1 MFIYFS
7 FALNRKTMKKILPI
21 GADHAGFELKSKI
34 INHLQLKGYEIKD
47 FGCYSEESIDYPD
60 FGHPVAEMVE
70 SNDGMLGIL
79 ICGSGN
85 GINMTANKHQGV
97 RSALCWKKEL
107 AELARQHN
115 NANIIALPARFIT
128 EEEAIEMVDIFL
140 TTEFEG
146 GRHQKRVQ
154 KIACR

>member
-1 MFIYFS
+1 
-7 FALNRKTMKKILPI
+7 MKKVIPI
-21 GADHAGFELKSKI
+21 GADHAGF
-34 INHLQLKGYEIKD
+34 QLKTAVIQHLEAAGYEMKD

-60 FGHPVAEMVE
+60 FGHPVAQMVQE
-70 SNDGMLGIL
+70 NEGMLGIL

-115 NANIIALPARFIT
+115 NANIIALPARFIS
-128 EEEAIEMVDIFL
+128 EAEGLEMVDAFL
-140 TTEFEG
+140 SMEFEG
-146 GRHQKRVQ
+146 GRHQRRVD
-154 KIACR
+154 KIACS